1 MSGLQGEVGEHKI
14 RVVTLEKRLAH
25 KELQLLDFQEQCS
38 ALQAERDGLKV
49 EQQHLRMQHHK
60 TLKEVEEHAHSI
72 MVSATN
78 PFFLFY
84 K

>member
-14 RVVTLEKRLAH
+14 RVVTLEKMLAH

-49 EQQHLRMQHHK
+49 EQQHLRM
-60 TLKEVEEHAHSI
+60 
-72 MVSATN
+72 
-78 PFFLFY
+78 
-84 K
+84 